1 MRHFHLTDR
10 GNAANEDFVRSTSRY
25 GIVVDGATGLVP
37 APAVSGRYATNA
49 QWFSHTVGAATCD
62 ALDAGAPVEEALA
75 SAVVA
80 AREELEAA
88 FGCPLAAADPDA
100 VPSATLAL
108 AVVPGDA
115 IELYG
120 LADSPLVAVMRDGS
134 TFFSTD
140 GVLEG
145 LDAEAR
151 RVAMTRAEEARA
163 RTGRNLTGS
172 EKRTLVDDVILAHRR
187 LRNTEGGYWCLDP
200 SGVGLAHLRRA
211 TLPRE
216 DVIAVA
222 GMSDG
227 MWRAFGDFGLADAS
241 VELPGLAPGR
251 VRELLARLRALE
263 DDDPD
268 YVRFP
273 RLKRSDDASL
283 FWLGE

>member
-25 GIVVDGATGLVP
+25 GIVVDGATGLVS
-37 APAVSGRYATNA
+37 APAVSSRHATNA

-108 AVVPGDA
+108 AVVTGDT

-134 TFFSTD
+134 ACFSTD